1 MSWKH
6 LHHKPLRTWC
16 LDLNWMLMLQTFK
29 IKMWFPNFLMLTW
42 WQHFYQYLEMMIL
55 SKISME
61 FMSSDLMNLFDIN
74 FSASWEWYFST
85 LDLSFFVFV
94 VVYFSSEEIY
104 IVLSVLCLSGV
115 TSLIFTPNS
124 IHTEY
129 WII

>member
-61 FMSSDLMNLFDIN
+61 FMSSELMNLFDIN
-74 FSASWEWYFST
+74 FSVVWEWYFST
-85 LDLSFFVFV
+85 LDLSFLFLLLYIFPVKRFILCYLCYVWVVSLLWYSHPIVF
-94 VVYFSSEEIY
+94 I
-104 IVLSVLCLSGV
+104 
-115 TSLIFTPNS
+115 PN
-124 IHTEY
+124 IE
-129 WII
+129 

>member
-61 FMSSDLMNLFDIN
+61 FMSSDLMNLFDVN

-85 LDLSFFVFV
+85 LDLSFLFLLLYIFPVKRFILCYLCYVWVVSLLWYSHPIVF
-94 VVYFSSEEIY
+94 I
-104 IVLSVLCLSGV
+104 
-115 TSLIFTPNS
+115 PN
-124 IHTEY
+124 IE
-129 WII
+129 

>member
-61 FMSSDLMNLFDIN
+61 FMSSELMNLFEIN
-74 FSASWEWYFST
+74 FSVSWEWYFST
-85 LDLSFFVFV
+85 LDLSFLFLLLYIFPVKRFILCYLCYVWVVSLLWYSHPIVF
-94 VVYFSSEEIY
+94 I
-104 IVLSVLCLSGV
+104 
-115 TSLIFTPNS
+115 PN
-124 IHTEY
+124 IE
-129 WII
+129 